1 MEPFVGRMVQVVDS
15 LVERVFPRIRRQ
27 PQLAYPIAAL
37 IFIAAALL
45 RTLLSNWLPP
55 SQPFLT
61 FFIAVLLSTLVA
73 GSGPGLLVILA
84 SLFYAWHFYFS
95 VSPHEAMSVT
105 TVLSLGLFAFFA
117 GLIVAVVEL
126 LNRKVESLLDERSR
140 NEALLQDSALGELQL
155 EQLNV
160 ELRHRLKN
168 TFAVIGG
175 LVSQSAR
182 YSRDVQSFASALSG
196 RLSAMGTAMDLVATR
211 SFLGASLK
219 ELVVDTLKPLVP
231 PGAFRIETRGPDA
244 IIPGEVASAL
254 ALTLHELGTN
264 AIKYGAW
271 SNDTGAVGVKW
282 TIEKLDEDE
291 SRFELIWDERGGP
304 PVTQPERRGLGTTL
318 IDSGFPTAQVERL
331 FTQDGVYC
339 RIAAVIK
346 QTTTRRTRG
355 RAGASVS

>member
-1 MEPFVGRMVQVVDS
+1 MVQLVDS
-15 LVERVFPRIRRQ
+15 LVERVFPRVRRQ
-27 PQLAYPIAAL
+27 PQLAYPIAIL
-37 IFIAAALL
+37 IFVVAAVV
-45 RTLLSNWLPP
+45 RTLLSAWLPVNL
-55 SQPFLT
+55 PFLT

-73 GSGPGLLVILA
+73 GSGPGLLVVLG
-84 SLFYAWHFYFS
+84 SLVYAWYFYFS
-95 VSPHEAMSVT
+95 ASVHGVT
-105 TVLSLGLFAFFA
+105 SVATIASLGAFAFFA

-126 LNRKVESLLDERSR
+126 LNRKVESLLDERAR

-182 YSRDVQSFASALSG
+182 YSRDVPSFASALSG
-196 RLSAMGTAMDLVATR
+196 RLSARGTAMDLVATR

-219 ELVVDTLKPLVP
+219 ELITDTLKPLVP
-231 PGAFRIETRGPDA
+231 PGFFRIETRGPDT

-271 SNDTGAVGVKW
+271 SNETGSVGVRW
-282 TIEKLDEDE
+282 TLQKLDDDD
-291 SRFELIWDERGGP
+291 SRFELVWDEKGGP

-318 IDSGFPTAQVERL
+318 IDSGFPTAQVERQ
-331 FTQDGVYC
+331 FTADGVHC
-339 RIAAVIK
+339 RIVAVIK

-355 RAGASVS
+355 RASASVN